1 MWINVIKRAGLM
13 IFPPH
18 QFIQTHC
25 TSLLQLRIESTTM
38 TKNNIK
44 ANGALVSKSIGIDI
58 QIQGWGSEVK

>member
-1 MWINVIKRAGLM
+1 M

>member
-1 MWINVIKRAGLM
+1 M

-38 TKNNIK
+38 TKNKIK
-44 ANGALVSKSIGIDI
+44 ANRALGLKSIRIDI
-58 QIQGWGSEVK
+58 QIQVWGSEVK